1 LSWKE
6 ASLGQLCDDGGG
18 EVKTGPFGSQ
28 LHQSD
33 YADHGTPVVMPKDII
48 RGRVSEIGIARVGA
62 EHVERLS
69 HHRLSI
75 GDIVYGRR
83 GDIGRCALVTETE
96 AGWLCGTGCLR
107 VTLGEAE
114 VDPQFLFYF
123 LNHPDTVTWIF
134 NQAVGATMPNL
145 NTGILRSVPVRY
157 PPLPTQQRI
166 AAILSAYDDL
176 IENNTLRIA
185 ILEEMA
191 RRLYEEGFVHFRFP
205 GHETAEFDCE
215 MPRGW
220 SAVELQDLVQV
231 NPRTSVPRE
240 GLKPFVPMGS
250 LSQTSMV
257 IEGVEKREGNSGT
270 KFQNADTLV
279 ARITPCL
286 ENGKT
291 GFVNFLSDDQPV
303 AFGSTEFIV
312 LRPLVLGPCAI
323 YCLSRSHAFRD
334 VAIRSMSGA
343 EGRQR
348 VRPESV
354 QTFPMAQPPQEL
366 LDRFEAIAAPM
377 FSQISALARQNT
389 NLRAQRD
396 LLLPKLVSGEID
408 VSEAKTVLEAAE

>member
-1 LSWKE
+1 
-6 ASLGQLCDDGGG
+6 
-18 EVKTGPFGSQ
+18 
-28 LHQSD
+28 
-33 YADHGTPVVMPKDII
+33 
-48 RGRVSEIGIARVGA
+48 
-62 EHVERLS
+62 
-69 HHRLSI
+69 
-75 GDIVYGRR
+75 
-83 GDIGRCALVTETE
+83 
-96 AGWLCGTGCLR
+96 
-107 VTLGEAE
+107 
-114 VDPQFLFYF
+114 
-123 LNHPDTVTWIF
+123 
-134 NQAVGATMPNL
+134 
-145 NTGILRSVPVRY
+145 
-157 PPLPTQQRI
+157 
-166 AAILSAYDDL
+166 
-176 IENNTLRIA
+176 
-185 ILEEMA
+185 
-191 RRLYEEGFVHFRFP
+191 
-205 GHETAEFDCE
+205 
-215 MPRGW
+215 
-220 SAVELQDLVQV
+220 
-231 NPRTSVPRE
+231 
-240 GLKPFVPMGS
+240 MGS